1 MMPAMIM
8 IGILTAILIVLCFFE
23 CFDLFKFKRRDVLK
37 MLNKTEEKEE
47 RNKKSMYWDRL
58 D

>member
-1 MMPAMIM
+1 MVPAMIM

-37 MLNKTEEKEE
+37 ILNKTEEKEE
-47 RNKKSMYWDRL
+47 RNKKSMY
-58 D
+58 